1 MARRNENECAYC
13 AVELGLEQAFVGKD
27 WKIYCSANCL
37 ELGEKLSI
45 REMEQLMKVMVPSRH
60 HYFSADL
67 DQAAR
72 TDVLGYKRVFTLN

>member
-37 ELGEKLSI
+37 ELGQRLSI
-45 REMEQLMKVMVPSRH
+45 REMEQLMKVMVASRH
-60 HYFSADL
+60 LSFDL
-67 DQAAR
+67 DKAA
-72 TDVLGYKRVFTLN
+72 